1 MLRGIKSF
9 DDLLLRGIN
18 QCRRKDLRVNYL
30 HIYKTVRHKYFG
42 LILIS
47 TLISVNVV
55 VHYLNKCL
63 QIFSLIADKQRNK
76 L

>member
-9 DDLLLRGIN
+9 DDLLLRVIN
-18 QCRRKDLRVNYL
+18 QCRKKNRVNYL

-42 LILIS
+42 LILIP